1 MPMASQQP
9 SYGGSFPSHGRE
21 DATCSDS
28 PLSRG
33 VCCTPD
39 QHLLFAQQS
48 QLCHKTT
55 PHPHH
60 TPPTSP
66 PVRCLVTAPAARLM
80 APPTTSPLVLLPG
93 TAADPSEPQRDA
105 VLATSEQMAV
115 EGLFSAAA
123 EADVE
128 GDLVD
133 SYFTALVEDA
143 EGKEGEWAQAVLPV
157 ARGRGTGV

>member
-1 MPMASQQP
+1 
-9 SYGGSFPSHGRE
+9 
-21 DATCSDS
+21 
-28 PLSRG
+28 
-33 VCCTPD
+33 
-39 QHLLFAQQS
+39 
-48 QLCHKTT
+48 
-55 PHPHH
+55 
-60 TPPTSP
+60 
-66 PVRCLVTAPAARLM
+66 M